1 MWDKTNN
8 IYEIDECDYC
18 GNLGVIVRPSPFL
31 ADIGSKM
38 CKHCWNET
46 QKEYANSVG
55 EYIPDFIDNNLGYE
69 EIKKEYD
76 SVDNNINIGVV
87 TTPKWIMFNC
97 PYCNDDIELD
107 YDDFE
112 STMVSDYW
120 GDWEG
125 SEVECPTCG
134 HKLKINCVDYD

>member
-1 MWDKTNN
+1 MCDKTNN

-18 GNLGVIVRPSPFL
+18 GNRGVIVRPSPFL
-31 ADIGSKM
+31 VDNGAKM
-38 CKHCWNET
+38 CEHCWNET
-46 QKEYANSVG
+46 QKEYIHSTG
-55 EYIPDFIDNNLGYE
+55 EYIPNFKDVEMGYDKIE
-69 EIKKEYD
+69 KE
-76 SVDNNINIGVV
+76 
-87 TTPKWIMFNC
+87 
-97 PYCNDDIELD
+97 

-112 STMVSDYW
+112 SRMDSDYW